1 MVLTWRKK
9 KHRVMQKWK
18 VDVRTEKMTNAT
30 RSEFLTTKVVKIRLI
45 LWRSCALAFDPLHFH
60 SKTIEVFS
68 FIATCE
74 RSALWI
80 LELVRRRLWNH
91 FLIFH
96 KSPIFLRIK
105 WLKILISLRTHLLI
119 LSILNSSLRSQLCNF
134 QNGTFWWGFQL
145 LWIISNRFLAK
156 RSHEDSF
163 VAGEGIE
170 PWNAQSVVIWK
181 KP

>member
-1 MVLTWRKK
+1 MNKSCSEDFFPEMVLTWRKK

-68 FIATCE
+68 FIATCASE
-74 RSALWI
+74 AHYEYLSWLDGVYEI
-80 LELVRRRLWNH
+80 
-91 FLIFH
+91 IFSIFR

-119 LSILNSSLRSQLCNF
+119 LALLNSSLRSQLCNF
-134 QNGTFWWGFQL
+134 QNRSFW
-145 LWIISNRFLAK
+145 
-156 RSHEDSF
+156 
-163 VAGEGIE
+163 
-170 PWNAQSVVIWK
+170 
-181 KP
+181 

>member
-1 MVLTWRKK
+1 MNKSCSEDFFPEMVLTWRKK

-80 LELVRRRLWNH
+80 LEVVRRRLWNH
-91 FLIFH
+91 FFDFAQI
-96 KSPIFLRIK
+96 SDFLKDKMIE
-105 WLKILISLRTHLLI
+105 
-119 LSILNSSLRSQLCNF
+119 NSNF
-134 QNGTFWWGFQL
+134 LENTFVNF
-145 LWIISNRFLAK
+145 FYTK
-156 RSHEDSF
+156 
-163 VAGEGIE
+163 
-170 PWNAQSVVIWK
+170 
-181 KP
+181 